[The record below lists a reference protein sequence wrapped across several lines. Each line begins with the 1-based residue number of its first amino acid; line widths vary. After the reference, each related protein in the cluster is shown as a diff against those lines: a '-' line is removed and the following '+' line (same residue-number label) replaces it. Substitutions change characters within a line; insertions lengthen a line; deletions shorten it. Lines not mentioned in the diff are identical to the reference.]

1 MDAWAEIHADLEM
14 PTHGTVG
21 LASIVTGEHPYLGAV
36 IAVQTLE
43 GVHIISELPYRDEI
57 DRRLAENDE
66 AVRQIVQEAT
76 RSSQR
81 RSACH

>member
-1 MDAWAEIHADLEM
+1 MDAWAEIHGDLEM

-43 GVHIISELPYRDEI
+43 GVHIISELPYQDEI
-57 DRRLAENDE
+57 DRRLAADDT
-66 AVRQIVQEAT
+66 AARQIVHEAT
-76 RSSQR
+76 RSS
-81 RSACH
+81 RSRFASH